1 MYERKEN
8 KNRIYFEGDLDENVL
23 VFFLKKINDGN
34 YFPNKFKSNLKIILI
49 ELITNAITH
58 YHNVAFGKV
67 LVEKK
72 GDHYL
77 ISVTNFI
84 SQKNLQL
91 LKKNLIYFK
100 SLKEVRSQ
108 YNALLKSAT
117 LEKSVGLGLLEIFNK
132 AKGNIKLQTQ
142 TVSGNKIITIK
153 IKIYD

>member
-1 MYERKEN
+1 MKKVKEN

-23 VFFLKKINDGN
+23 VFFLKKISDGN
-34 YFPNKFKSNLKIILI
+34 YFSNKFKSNLKIILI

-58 YHNVAFGKV
+58 YHNLAFGKV
-67 LVEKK
+67 LVEKN

-100 SLKEVRSQ
+100 SLKEVKSQ
-108 YNALLKSAT
+108 YHALLKSAT
-117 LEKSVGLGLLEIFNK
+117 LEKSAGLGLLEIYNR
-132 AKGNIKLQTQ
+132 AKGNVQLQTQ

-153 IKIYD
+153 IKIYE